1 MATSGASDQ
10 ARTYSASPLS
20 SDAGSDAMSAVLA
33 RNWWAVAL
41 RGVFAILFG
50 LVALFFPG
58 PTMLSLVLVFSAY
71 MLVDGIFAIVSA
83 VRAARKNDRWGMLAL
98 QGLVSIATGILA
110 AMWPG
115 LTVLAFVLLTAAWA
129 MVSGALMLASAFRL
143 NRRHGRWWLGLGGVL
158 SMIFGVLLVAA
169 PLIGAVVLTWW
180 IGAYAFVFGIVL
192 LVLAFKLR
200 ARRNDIPATSTTS
213 QATA

>member
-1 MATSGASDQ
+1 
-10 ARTYSASPLS
+10 
-20 SDAGSDAMSAVLA
+20 
-33 RNWWAVAL
+33 
-41 RGVFAILFG
+41 VFAILFG